1 MTVANFAIGQAGSGR
16 LVASGELSFE
26 TAARALK
33 QGEDLIG
40 RGGAWVIDLAGI
52 ESGDSAGIAVLVE
65 WLAAAQS
72 KGGSLRYEKIPAQ
85 MLAIARI
92 SDLEEL
98 LLAQ

>member
-1 MTVANFAIGQAGSGR
+1 MTVASFAIGQAGPGR
-16 LVASGELSFE
+16 LVATGELSFE

-33 QGEDLIG
+33 LGEDLIG
-40 RGGAWVIDLAGI
+40 RGGAWVVDLAGI

-72 KGGSLRYEKIPAQ
+72 KGGSVCYEKIPGQ

-98 LLAQ
+98 LLEQ

>member
-1 MTVANFAIGQAGSGR
+1 MTAATFAIAQDGAGR

-33 QGEDLIG
+33 LGEDLIG
-40 RGGAWVIDLAGI
+40 RGGSWVVDLAGV
-52 ESGDSAGIAVLVE
+52 ESGDSAGVAVLVE
-65 WLAAAQS
+65 WLAAAHA
-72 KGGSLRYEKIPAQ
+72 KGGSVSYQRIPAQ

-92 SDLEEL
+92 SDLEQL

>member
-1 MTVANFAIGQAGSGR
+1 MTVANFAIGQAEAGR

-33 QGEDLIG
+33 LGEALIG
-40 RGGAWVIDLAGI
+40 RGGTWVIDLAGI

-65 WLAAAQS
+65 WLAAAQAN
-72 KGGSLRYEKIPAQ
+72 GGSVRYEKIPSQ